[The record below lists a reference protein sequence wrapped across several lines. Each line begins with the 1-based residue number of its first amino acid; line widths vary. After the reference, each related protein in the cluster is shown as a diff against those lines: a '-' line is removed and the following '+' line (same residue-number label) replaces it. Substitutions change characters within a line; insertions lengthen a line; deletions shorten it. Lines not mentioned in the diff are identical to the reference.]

1 MQKVSDKPKR
11 VRAKKIIVE
20 SMQTDYVYG
29 LEPLPEKQSVNYDFD
44 LRSIPVLGLTMVS
57 KWNGLIS
64 EFKALDKS
72 FTSGSMYL
80 IVDIQNE
87 HINELI
93 RFLKYLKYQ
102 AIELN
107 DSICLIKKP

>member
-1 MQKVSDKPKR
+1 MQKVSNKPKR
-11 VRAKKIIVE
+11 VRAKKVIVE
-20 SMQTDYVYG
+20 AMQTDYVYA

-44 LRSIPVLGLTMVS
+44 LRSIPVLGLTMLN
-57 KWNGLIS
+57 KWNELLN
-64 EFKALDKS
+64 EFKAVDKS
-72 FTSGSMYL
+72 FASGSMYL
-80 IVDIQNE
+80 ILDIQNE